1 MSSARYIGRVGA
13 LAVAL
18 GIGAAVAN
26 SPGVAYAEPD
36 STSNSEATSESS
48 GPTGSAS
55 TSSAD
60 SSAATEPA
68 PDSSGD
74 SPFDPPAGSP
84 PETSVSSSGG
94 PHTSTHGGGTDGLSD
109 DADGTSAETSVSSS
123 GGPHTSTHGGGTDGL
138 SDDADGTSAETHGDT
153 PVAKN
158 EGSNDRRTTA
168 PETSRAE
175 AVSSGSNGGAA
186 RRAVATTVERGA
198 DTAEPTARPAAMPT
212 AVTAAPAS
220 STAVVARA
228 QLQPIA
234 APAARTAPVRD
245 VVTGFASGLLGSL
258 GLAPMTTPG
267 PVVPPESPVPW
278 AMFAWA
284 RKAEQESSFV
294 AASSRIADTSSGD
307 VTTSLA
313 LQEGP
318 MAMAAAVAA
327 NSAPVAGT
335 PTVGTPDLTTGKVTG
350 SLNVTDPDGNPL
362 SYSVTGA
369 PSSGAVALDGAGGF
383 TYTPTQAARLRAG
396 QTAGA
401 DADAF
406 TVAVSDG
413 VASTSVLVKVTV
425 FPAAFSAPVSWATG
439 SGSNPAGV
447 VVVSGKGVY
456 VANTGKNT
464 VSLLDPVSGAVVKTI
479 AVGGSPTAMLA
490 SSDGASLWVANAGSN
505 TVMRI
510 NTTTNAVVATTQVG
524 RTPRALALNG
534 STLWVANAGSDTVS
548 RISTVTNLVVGS
560 QIRVGRT
567 PYGITVSR
575 DGSQVYV
582 TNRDGNSV
590 TRISTTTNAVLG
602 TITDIGPGPVAVA
615 ATAGRAYT
623 VNYNGNYVAVFDTV
637 TNEGVNMIPVGVNAT
652 SMALSPDSSALLY
665 VTNANDT
672 VSVID
677 LRSESVISTITVAP
691 TGPSGTHSVAVSPD
705 GTKLY
710 VTDGADGTVRVLT
723 LVRGNTV
730 PQTALTVGTPDWT
743 TGIVTGSI
751 NATDADGDALTYTV
765 TQNPANGSTVS
776 LTPTGGF
783 TYTASASARQLAAQT
798 PGLDD
803 SFVVRVNDAGG
814 GSTTAT
820 VTVTVAPPTQA
831 GVTPIATGAYPSRVV
846 VSNGKVYVLNY
857 SAQTVSIINPATN
870 QVVKTINVGA
880 APTAGPATALAV
892 RADGRIYVAHFDS
905 VQVLDTNLNQIVATV
920 GIDDQCAIN
929 GCWGSAGAVNVVTIN
944 PSGTLVYAIRMYYT
958 DLGPTSSV
966 SVIDTATNAV
976 IFENAAAYLLDLEW
990 TPDGTRHYSAEGDY
1004 HFVPWS
1010 NINYTSGVVNVSAP
1024 GEWPYASNV
1033 AISPDGRRTYAVMH
1047 AVSWNPQ
1054 PAVSIAVI
1062 DTDPTSTATYNMQ
1075 IATIALPGA
1084 QDVAFSTDSTKAYVT
1099 MNDGKTITVI
1109 NTATNAVIGSF
1120 TTDQNPSGGNRTV
1133 AVFGNTLYVTDDGDN
1148 TIYAVNLSTVPITAV

>member
-1 MSSARYIGRVGA
+1 MTTEAAVSGQPKAGSLAQRVAAVRGFGWAAQWIVCGASAGAAQRGADGVDDGTASDRAVQALVSAPAAPNSTVSRSMSTMLSWVGLAPSADGDAPELPGDSPLLLAGLAAFRRQTQQALSGDEA
-13 LAVAL
+13 LASTAADPSQSSL
-18 GIGAAVAN
+18 MMAKADTGTAQPMTMAAVAN
-26 SPGVAYAEPD
+26 SAPVLTGV
-36 STSNSEATSESS
+36 TQ
-48 GPTGSAS
+48 
-55 TSSAD
+55 
-60 SSAATEPA
+60 
-68 PDSSGD
+68 D
-74 SPFDPPAGSP
+74 SPDQ
-84 PETSVSSSGG
+84 
-94 PHTSTHGGGTDGLSD
+94 STGTITG
-109 DADGTSAETSVSSS
+109 
-123 GGPHTSTHGGGTDGL
+123 
-138 SDDADGTSAETHGDT
+138 
-153 PVAKN
+153 
-158 EGSNDRRTTA
+158 
-168 PETSRAE
+168 
-175 AVSSGSNGGAA
+175 
-186 RRAVATTVERGA
+186 
-198 DTAEPTARPAAMPT
+198 
-212 AVTAAPAS
+212 AVTA
-220 STAVVARA
+220 
-228 QLQPIA
+228 
-234 APAARTAPVRD
+234 
-245 VVTGFASGLLGSL
+245 
-258 GLAPMTTPG
+258 
-267 PVVPPESPVPW
+267 
-278 AMFAWA
+278 
-284 RKAEQESSFV
+284 
-294 AASSRIADTSSGD
+294 
-307 VTTSLA
+307 
-313 LQEGP
+313 
-318 MAMAAAVAA
+318 
-327 NSAPVAGT
+327 
-335 PTVGTPDLTTGKVTG
+335 
-350 SLNVTDPDGNPL
+350 TDQDDNPL
-362 SYSVTGA
+362 LYSVTGA

-401 DADAF
+401 DADADAF

-413 VASTSVLVKVTV
+413 VASTFVLVKVTV
-425 FPAAFSAPVSWATG
+425 FPAAFGAPVSWATG

-456 VANTGKNT
+456 VANAGKDT
-464 VSLLDPVSGAVVKTI
+464 VSLLDPVSGAVLKTI
-479 AVGGSPTAMLA
+479 PVGDSPTAMVA

-534 STLWVANAGSDTVS
+534 STLWVANAGSSTVS
-548 RISTVTNLVVGS
+548 RISTVTNLVMGS

-567 PYGITVSR
+567 PYGIAVLR
-575 DGSQVYV
+575 DGLQVYV

-590 TRISTTTNAVLG
+590 TRISTTTNAVVG

-677 LRSESVISTITVAP
+677 LRAESVISTITVAP

-814 GSTTAT
+814 GSTTVT
-820 VTVTVAPPTQA
+820 VTVTVAPPPQA

-880 APTAGPATALAV
+880 APMAGPATALAV
-892 RADGRIYVAHFDS
+892 RADGRIYVAHFDR
-905 VQVLDTNLNQIVATV
+905 VQVLDTNLNQIVDTV

-944 PSGTLVYAIRMYYT
+944 PSGTLVYAIRTYYT

-966 SVIDTATNAV
+966 SVIDTATNEV

-1062 DTDPTSTATYNMQ
+1062 DTDPTSTATYNTQ

-1084 QDVAFSTDSTKAYVT
+1084 QDVAFSTDSTRAYVT

-1120 TTDQNPSGGNRTV
+1120 TTDQNPSGGTRTV
-1133 AVFGNTLYVTDDGDN
+1133 AVSGNTLSVTDDTLYVTDDGDN

>member
-1 MSSARYIGRVGA
+1 
-13 LAVAL
+13 
-18 GIGAAVAN
+18 
-26 SPGVAYAEPD
+26 
-36 STSNSEATSESS
+36 
-48 GPTGSAS
+48 
-55 TSSAD
+55 
-60 SSAATEPA
+60 
-68 PDSSGD
+68 
-74 SPFDPPAGSP
+74 
-84 PETSVSSSGG
+84 
-94 PHTSTHGGGTDGLSD
+94 
-109 DADGTSAETSVSSS
+109 
-123 GGPHTSTHGGGTDGL
+123 
-138 SDDADGTSAETHGDT
+138 
-153 PVAKN
+153 
-158 EGSNDRRTTA
+158 
-168 PETSRAE
+168 
-175 AVSSGSNGGAA
+175 
-186 RRAVATTVERGA
+186 
-198 DTAEPTARPAAMPT
+198 
-212 AVTAAPAS
+212 
-220 STAVVARA
+220 
-228 QLQPIA
+228 
-234 APAARTAPVRD
+234 
-245 VVTGFASGLLGSL
+245 
-258 GLAPMTTPG
+258 
-267 PVVPPESPVPW
+267 
-278 AMFAWA
+278 
-284 RKAEQESSFV
+284 
-294 AASSRIADTSSGD
+294 
-307 VTTSLA
+307 
-313 LQEGP
+313 

-479 AVGGSPTAMLA
+479 AVGGSPTAMVA

-548 RISTVTNLVVGS
+548 RISTVTNLVMGS

-677 LRSESVISTITVAP
+677 LRSETVISTITVAP

-723 LVRGNTV
+723 LVRGNT
-730 PQTALTVGTPDWT
+730 A
-743 TGIVTGSI
+743 
-751 NATDADGDALTYTV
+751 AADRPHRGD
-765 TQNPANGSTVS
+765 P
-776 LTPTGGF
+776 
-783 TYTASASARQLAAQT
+783 R
-798 PGLDD
+798 LDD
-803 SFVVRVNDAGG
+803 RDRHWFHQLPPMP
-814 GSTTAT
+814 T
-820 VTVTVAPPTQA
+820 VM
-831 GVTPIATGAYPSRVV
+831 R
-846 VSNGKVYVLNY
+846 
-857 SAQTVSIINPATN
+857 
-870 QVVKTINVGA
+870 
-880 APTAGPATALAV
+880 
-892 RADGRIYVAHFDS
+892 
-905 VQVLDTNLNQIVATV
+905 
-920 GIDDQCAIN
+920 
-929 GCWGSAGAVNVVTIN
+929 
-944 PSGTLVYAIRMYYT
+944 
-958 DLGPTSSV
+958 
-966 SVIDTATNAV
+966 
-976 IFENAAAYLLDLEW
+976 
-990 TPDGTRHYSAEGDY
+990 
-1004 HFVPWS
+1004 
-1010 NINYTSGVVNVSAP
+1010 
-1024 GEWPYASNV
+1024 
-1033 AISPDGRRTYAVMH
+1033 
-1047 AVSWNPQ
+1047 
-1054 PAVSIAVI
+1054 
-1062 DTDPTSTATYNMQ
+1062 
-1075 IATIALPGA
+1075 
-1084 QDVAFSTDSTKAYVT
+1084 
-1099 MNDGKTITVI
+1099 
-1109 NTATNAVIGSF
+1109 
-1120 TTDQNPSGGNRTV
+1120 
-1133 AVFGNTLYVTDDGDN
+1133 
-1148 TIYAVNLSTVPITAV
+1148 